1 MDTLRSSIKTVKQT
15 FTPIR
20 LNLVFLLVNIIV
32 GITIQNTPL
41 IISSS
46 IALLCVLALSFKKP
60 MTKQTIKVADPL
72 VKPQASQATG
82 SNERIVRLSDQI
94 VVASVMIA
102 IFVMWFDNSHHIRT
116 LSGLILL
123 YAFGIFLTGKLNDIY
138 NSKYSEIKG
147 VRKWIYE
154 ILHYFGSFGHFL
166 FNLEY
171 ALLVLI

>member
-1 MDTLRSSIKTVKQT
+1 MDTLRSSIKKVKQT

-32 GITIQNTPL
+32 GIAIKNIPL

-46 IALLCVLALSFKKP
+46 IALICVFALSFKKP
-60 MTKQTIKVADPL
+60 MTKQIVKIAD
-72 VKPQASQATG
+72 QF
-82 SNERIVRLSDQI
+82 

-102 IFVMWFDNSHHIRT
+102 IFVMWFDTQNHIRT
-116 LSGLILL
+116 ISGLILL

-147 VRKWIYE
+147 IRKWIYE

>member
-1 MDTLRSSIKTVKQT
+1 MDTLRTSIKTVKRT

-32 GITIQNTPL
+32 GIAIKNTPL

-46 IALLCVLALSFKKP
+46 IALLCVFGLSFKKP
-60 MTKQTIKVADPL
+60 MTKQIVKLADQ
-72 VKPQASQATG
+72 V
-82 SNERIVRLSDQI
+82 

-102 IFVMWFDNSHHIRT
+102 IFVMWFDTQHHIRT
-116 LSGLILL
+116 ISGLILL
-123 YAFGIFLTGKLNDIY
+123 YAFSIFLIGKLNDIY
-138 NSKYSEIKG
+138 NSKREENTGI
-147 VRKWIYE
+147 RKWIYE
-154 ILHYFGSFGHFL
+154 ALHYFGSFGHFL

>member
-32 GITIQNTPL
+32 GIAIKNTPL

-46 IALLCVLALSFKKP
+46 IALICVFALSFKKP
-60 MTKQTIKVADPL
+60 MTKQI
-72 VKPQASQATG
+72 VKIA
-82 SNERIVRLSDQI
+82 DQI

-102 IFVMWFDNSHHIRT
+102 IFVMWFDTQNHIRT
-116 LSGLILL
+116 ISGLILL

-147 VRKWIYE
+147 VRKWIYDF
-154 ILHYFGSFGHFL
+154 LHYFGSFGHFL

>member
-1 MDTLRSSIKTVKQT
+1 MEALRNSTKAIKRT

-20 LNLVFLLVNIIV
+20 LNIVFLLVNILV
-32 GITIQNTPL
+32 GIAIQNTPL

-46 IALLCVLALSFKKP
+46 IALLCVVGLSFKKP
-60 MTKQTIKVADPL
+60 MTKQIIKLADQ
-72 VKPQASQATG
+72 V
-82 SNERIVRLSDQI
+82 

-102 IFVMWFDNSHHIRT
+102 IFVMWFDTQHHIRT
-116 LSGLILL
+116 ISGLILL
-123 YAFGIFLTGKLNDIY
+123 YAFSIFLTGKLNDIY
-138 NSKYSEIKG
+138 NSKREENTGI
-147 VRKWIYE
+147 RKWIYE

>member
-20 LNLVFLLVNIIV
+20 LNLVFLLVNILV
-32 GITIQNTPL
+32 GIAIKNTPL

-46 IALLCVLALSFKKP
+46 IALICVFALSFKKP
-60 MTKQTIKVADPL
+60 MTKQIVKLAD
-72 VKPQASQATG
+72 QF
-82 SNERIVRLSDQI
+82 

-102 IFVMWFDNSHHIRT
+102 IFVMWFDTQNHIRT
-116 LSGLILL
+116 ISGLILL

-138 NSKYSEIKG
+138 NSKYSDIKG
-147 VRKWIYE
+147 VRKWIYDF
-154 ILHYFGSFGHFL
+154 LHYFGSFGHFL

>member
-1 MDTLRSSIKTVKQT
+1 MDTLRTSIKTIKKT

-41 IISSS
+41 IISSC
-46 IALLCVLALSFKKP
+46 IALICVFALSFEEP
-60 MTKQTIKVADPL
+60 ITKQTIKI
-72 VKPQASQATG
+72 T
-82 SNERIVRLSDQI
+82 DQI

-102 IFVMWFDNSHHIRT
+102 IFVMWFDTQHRIRT
-116 LSGLILL
+116 VSGLILL
-123 YAFGIFLTGKLNDIY
+123 YAFSIFLTGKLNDIY
-138 NSKYSEIKG
+138 NSKYSDIKG
-147 VRKWIYE
+147 VRKWVYDF
-154 ILHYFGSFGHFL
+154 LHYFGSFGHFL

>member
-1 MDTLRSSIKTVKQT
+1 MDTLRTSIKTVKRT

-32 GITIQNTPL
+32 GIAIKNTPL

-46 IALLCVLALSFKKP
+46 IALLCVFGLSFKKP
-60 MTKQTIKVADPL
+60 MTKQIIKLADQ
-72 VKPQASQATG
+72 V
-82 SNERIVRLSDQI
+82 

-102 IFVMWFDNSHHIRT
+102 IFVMWFDTQHHIRT

-123 YAFGIFLTGKLNDIY
+123 YAFSIFLTGKLNDIY
-138 NSKYSEIKG
+138 NSKREENTGI
-147 VRKWIYE
+147 RKWIYE
-154 ILHYFGSFGHFL
+154 ALHYFGSFGHFL

>member
-1 MDTLRSSIKTVKQT
+1 MDVLRTSIKTVKKT

-32 GITIQNTPL
+32 GIAIKNTPL

-46 IALLCVLALSFKKP
+46 IALLCVFGLSFKKP
-60 MTKQTIKVADPL
+60 MTKQIIKLA
-72 VKPQASQATG
+72 
-82 SNERIVRLSDQI
+82 DQI

-102 IFVMWFDNSHHIRT
+102 IFVMWFDTQHHIRT
-116 LSGLILL
+116 ISGLILL

-138 NSKYSEIKG
+138 NSKREENTGI
-147 VRKWIYE
+147 RKWIYE
-154 ILHYFGSFGHFL
+154 ALHYFGSFGHFL

>member
-32 GITIQNTPL
+32 GIAIQNTPL

-46 IALLCVLALSFKKP
+46 IALLCVFALSFKKP
-60 MTKQTIKVADPL
+60 MTKQIVKIAD
-72 VKPQASQATG
+72 QF
-82 SNERIVRLSDQI
+82 

-102 IFVMWFDNSHHIRT
+102 IFVMWFDTQNHIRT
-116 LSGLILL
+116 ISGLILL

>member
-1 MDTLRSSIKTVKQT
+1 MDTLRSSIKTIKKT

-32 GITIQNTPL
+32 GIAIQNTPL

-46 IALLCVLALSFKKP
+46 IALICVFALSFKKP
-60 MTKQTIKVADPL
+60 MTKQTIKIAD
-72 VKPQASQATG
+72 QF
-82 SNERIVRLSDQI
+82 

-102 IFVMWFDNSHHIRT
+102 IFVMWFDTQHRIRT
-116 LSGLILL
+116 ISGLILL

-138 NSKYSEIKG
+138 NSKYSDIKG
-147 VRKWIYE
+147 VRKWIYDF
-154 ILHYFGSFGHFL
+154 LHYFGSFGHFL

>member
-1 MDTLRSSIKTVKQT
+1 MDTLRTSIKTVKRT

-32 GITIQNTPL
+32 GIAIKNTPL

-46 IALLCVLALSFKKP
+46 IALLCVFGLSFKKP
-60 MTKQTIKVADPL
+60 MTKQIVKIADQ
-72 VKPQASQATG
+72 V
-82 SNERIVRLSDQI
+82 

-102 IFVMWFDNSHHIRT
+102 IFVMWFDTQHHIRT
-116 LSGLILL
+116 ISGLILL
-123 YAFGIFLTGKLNDIY
+123 YAFSIFLIGKLNDIY
-138 NSKYSEIKG
+138 NSKREENTGI
-147 VRKWIYE
+147 RKWIYE
-154 ILHYFGSFGHFL
+154 ALHYFGSFGHFL

>member
-1 MDTLRSSIKTVKQT
+1 MDVLRTSIKTVKKT

-32 GITIQNTPL
+32 GIAIKNTPL
-41 IISSS
+41 IISSC
-46 IALLCVLALSFKKP
+46 IALLCVFALSFEEP
-60 MTKQTIKVADPL
+60 ITKRTIKIA
-72 VKPQASQATG
+72 
-82 SNERIVRLSDQI
+82 DQI

-102 IFVMWFDNSHHIRT
+102 IFVMWFDTQHHIRT
-116 LSGLILL
+116 ISGLILL

-138 NSKYSEIKG
+138 NSKREENTGI
-147 VRKWIYE
+147 RKWIYE
-154 ILHYFGSFGHFL
+154 VLHYFGSFGHFL

>member
-1 MDTLRSSIKTVKQT
+1 MNTLRSSIKTVKQT

-20 LNLVFLLVNIIV
+20 LNLVFLLVNIVV
-32 GITIQNTPL
+32 GIAIQNTPL

-46 IALLCVLALSFKKP
+46 IALLCVFALSFKKP
-60 MTKQTIKVADPL
+60 MTKQTIKVA
-72 VKPQASQATG
+72 
-82 SNERIVRLSDQI
+82 DQI

-102 IFVMWFDNSHHIRT
+102 IFVMWFDTQNHIRT
-116 LSGLILL
+116 ISGLILL

>member
-1 MDTLRSSIKTVKQT
+1 MDVLRTSIKTVKKT

-32 GITIQNTPL
+32 GIAIKNTPL

-46 IALLCVLALSFKKP
+46 IALLCVFGLSFKKP
-60 MTKQTIKVADPL
+60 MTKQIIKLA
-72 VKPQASQATG
+72 
-82 SNERIVRLSDQI
+82 DQI

-102 IFVMWFDNSHHIRT
+102 IFVMWFDTQHHIRT
-116 LSGLILL
+116 ISGLILL
-123 YAFGIFLTGKLNDIY
+123 YAFGIFLIGKLNDIY

-154 ILHYFGSFGHFL
+154 VLHYFGSFGHFL

>member
-32 GITIQNTPL
+32 GIAIQNTPL

-46 IALLCVLALSFKKP
+46 IALLCVFALSFKKP
-60 MTKQTIKVADPL
+60 MTKQIVKIADQFVA
-72 VKPQASQATG
+72 
-82 SNERIVRLSDQI
+82 
-94 VVASVMIA
+94 ASVMIA
-102 IFVMWFDNSHHIRT
+102 IFVMWFDTQHHIRT
-116 LSGLILL
+116 ISGLILL

-138 NSKYSEIKG
+138 NSKYSDIKG

>member
-1 MDTLRSSIKTVKQT
+1 MDTLRSSIKTIKKT

-32 GITIQNTPL
+32 GIAIKNTPL
-41 IISSS
+41 IISSC
-46 IALLCVLALSFKKP
+46 IALICVFALSFKKP
-60 MTKQTIKVADPL
+60 MTKQI
-72 VKPQASQATG
+72 VKIA
-82 SNERIVRLSDQI
+82 DQI

-102 IFVMWFDNSHHIRT
+102 IFVMWFDTQNHIRT
-116 LSGLILL
+116 ISGLILL

-147 VRKWIYE
+147 VRKWIYDF
-154 ILHYFGSFGHFL
+154 LHYFGSFGHFL

>member
-1 MDTLRSSIKTVKQT
+1 MDVLRTSIKTVKKT

-20 LNLVFLLVNIIV
+20 LNLVFHLVNIIV
-32 GITIQNTPL
+32 GIAIKNTPL
-41 IISSS
+41 IISSC
-46 IALLCVLALSFKKP
+46 IALLYVFVLSLKEP
-60 MTKQTIKVADPL
+60 IT
-72 VKPQASQATG
+72 
-82 SNERIVRLSDQI
+82 ERIVKISDQV

-102 IFVMWFDNSHHIRT
+102 IFVMWFDTQHHIRT
-116 LSGLILL
+116 ISGLILL
-123 YAFGIFLTGKLNDIY
+123 YAFGIFLIGKLNTLY
-138 NSKYSEIKG
+138 NSKYSDIKG

>member
-1 MDTLRSSIKTVKQT
+1 MDVLRSSVKTIKKT

-32 GITIQNTPL
+32 GIAIKNTPL

-46 IALLCVLALSFKKP
+46 IALLCVFGLSLKKP
-60 MTKQTIKVADPL
+60 MTKQI
-72 VKPQASQATG
+72 VKLA
-82 SNERIVRLSDQI
+82 DQI

-102 IFVMWFDNSHHIRT
+102 IFVMWFDTQHHIRT
-116 LSGLILL
+116 ISGLILL
-123 YAFGIFLTGKLNDIY
+123 YAFSIFLTGKLNDIY
-138 NSKYSEIKG
+138 NSKREENTGI
-147 VRKWIYE
+147 RKWIYE
-154 ILHYFGSFGHFL
+154 ALHYFGSFGHFL

>member
-32 GITIQNTPL
+32 GIAIKNTPL

-46 IALLCVLALSFKKP
+46 IALICVFALSFKKP
-60 MTKQTIKVADPL
+60 MTKQI
-72 VKPQASQATG
+72 VKIT
-82 SNERIVRLSDQI
+82 DQI

-102 IFVMWFDNSHHIRT
+102 IFVMWFDTHHHIRT

-123 YAFGIFLTGKLNDIY
+123 YAFGIFLIGKLNDIY
-138 NSKYSEIKG
+138 NSKYSDIKG

>member
-1 MDTLRSSIKTVKQT
+1 MDTLRSSIKTIKKT

-20 LNLVFLLVNIIV
+20 LNLVFLLVNILV

-41 IISSS
+41 IISSC
-46 IALLCVLALSFKKP
+46 IALICVFALSFKKP
-60 MTKQTIKVADPL
+60 MTKQIVKIADQ
-72 VKPQASQATG
+72 V
-82 SNERIVRLSDQI
+82 

-102 IFVMWFDNSHHIRT
+102 IFVMWFDTQHHIRT

-138 NSKYSEIKG
+138 NSKYSDIKG

>member
-1 MDTLRSSIKTVKQT
+1 MDTLRTSIKTIKRT

-32 GITIQNTPL
+32 GIAIKNTPL

-46 IALLCVLALSFKKP
+46 IALICVFALSFEEP
-60 MTKQTIKVADPL
+60 ITKRTVKIAD
-72 VKPQASQATG
+72 QF
-82 SNERIVRLSDQI
+82 

-102 IFVMWFDNSHHIRT
+102 IFIMWFDTHHHIRT

>member
-1 MDTLRSSIKTVKQT
+1 MDTLRSSIKKVKQT

-32 GITIQNTPL
+32 GIAIKNIPL

-46 IALLCVLALSFKKP
+46 IALICVFALSFKKP
-60 MTKQTIKVADPL
+60 MTKQIVKIAD
-72 VKPQASQATG
+72 QF
-82 SNERIVRLSDQI
+82 

-102 IFVMWFDNSHHIRT
+102 IFVMWFDTQNHIRT
-116 LSGLILL
+116 ISGLILL

>member
-1 MDTLRSSIKTVKQT
+1 MDVLRSSIKTIKKT
-15 FTPIR
+15 ITPIR

-32 GITIQNTPL
+32 GIAIKNTPL

-46 IALLCVLALSFKKP
+46 IALLCVFGLSLKKP
-60 MTKQTIKVADPL
+60 ITKQIVKIAD
-72 VKPQASQATG
+72 QF
-82 SNERIVRLSDQI
+82 

-102 IFVMWFDNSHHIRT
+102 IFVMWFDTQHRIRT

-138 NSKYSEIKG
+138 NSKYSDIKG

>member
-32 GITIQNTPL
+32 GIAIKNTAL

-46 IALLCVLALSFKKP
+46 VALLCVFGLSFRKP
-60 MTKQTIKVADPL
+60 MTKQIVKIAD
-72 VKPQASQATG
+72 QF
-82 SNERIVRLSDQI
+82 

-102 IFVMWFDNSHHIRT
+102 IFVMWFDTHHHIRT

-123 YAFGIFLTGKLNDIY
+123 YAFGIFLTGKLNTLY
-138 NSKYSEIKG
+138 NSKASENRGIQ
-147 VRKWIYE
+147 KWIYDA
-154 ILHYFGSFGHFL
+154 LHYFGSFGHFL

>member
-1 MDTLRSSIKTVKQT
+1 MDTLRTSIKTIKQT

-32 GITIQNTPL
+32 GIAIKNTPL

-46 IALLCVLALSFKKP
+46 IALICVFALSFKKP
-60 MTKQTIKVADPL
+60 MTKQI
-72 VKPQASQATG
+72 VKIT
-82 SNERIVRLSDQI
+82 DQI

-102 IFVMWFDNSHHIRT
+102 IFVMWFDTHHHIRT

-123 YAFGIFLTGKLNDIY
+123 YAFGIFLIGKLNDIY
-138 NSKYSEIKG
+138 NSKYSDIKG